1 MKRNENASPL
11 KRPSDR
17 NPPRRGGPRPPPPP
31 PPLPPPPPPLP
42 LAFEEAFS
50 SKGFPPKL
58 VLASS
63 NKVSLWCV
71 DDDAFFLS
79 FFFSFVFFSLFFFE
93 TEKFFEKKKIV
104 SFRSSQKNDFEE
116 KTKTRDVFWAGSLMS
131 RGGGAE
137 TGGLLLSGGPFRSA
151 FEFGC
156 ATPNERH
163 PLFLLRVSLLSFL
176 FRFREVRSFLSR
188 ARVFFCSSVSSFFG
202 GFY

>member
-1 MKRNENASPL
+1 MKRNENASHL

-31 PPLPPPPPPLP
+31 LP

-50 SKGFPPKL
+50 SKGCSPQSWFWRPRTNVSQSL
-58 VLASS
+58 VCRRRRRFFF
-63 NKVSLWCV
+63 VV
-71 DDDAFFLS
+71 FFL
-79 FFFSFVFFSLFFFE
+79 FFSFFFFFE
-93 TEKFFEKKKIV
+93 TEKFFEKKKIL
-104 SFRSSQKNDFEE
+104 FLFARHK
-116 KTKTRDVFWAGSLMS
+116 KTTKRRRRRQETSGRSLMS

-176 FRFREVRSFLSR
+176 FRFREEVRGSFLSQC
-188 ARVFFCSSVSSFFG
+188 ARVLLFFVGSLLFFG

>member
-1 MKRNENASPL
+1 MKRNENASHL

-31 PPLPPPPPPLP
+31 LPPPPPPPLP

-50 SKGFPPKL
+50 SKGFPPL

-104 SFRSSQKNDFEE
+104 SFRSSQKNEE
-116 KTKTRDVFWAGSLMS
+116 KTKTRDVWAGSLMS

-151 FEFGC
+151 FDFGC

>member
-1 MKRNENASPL
+1 MKRNENASHL

-17 NPPRRGGPRPPPPP
+17 NPPRRGGPRPP

-50 SKGFPPKL
+50 SKGFPPVGFGVLKQSQSL
-58 VLASS
+58 V
-63 NKVSLWCV
+63 CRRRR
-71 DDDAFFLS
+71 FF
-79 FFFSFVFFSLFFFE
+79 FVVFFSFVFFSFFFE
-93 TEKFFEKKKIV
+93 TEKFFEKKILFHFYLTK
-104 SFRSSQKNDFEE
+104 KDDDEDEE
-116 KTKTRDVFWAGSLMS
+116 KTRDVWAGSLMS
-131 RGGGAE
+131 RGGAE

-188 ARVFFCSSVSSFFG
+188 ARVLLFVGLFFFC

>member
-1 MKRNENASPL
+1 
-11 KRPSDR
+11 
-17 NPPRRGGPRPPPPP
+17 
-31 PPLPPPPPPLP
+31 
-42 LAFEEAFS
+42 
-50 SKGFPPKL
+50 
-58 VLASS
+58 
-63 NKVSLWCV
+63 
-71 DDDAFFLS
+71 
-79 FFFSFVFFSLFFFE
+79 
-93 TEKFFEKKKIV
+93 
-104 SFRSSQKNDFEE
+104 
-116 KTKTRDVFWAGSLMS
+116 MS

-176 FRFREVRSFLSR
+176 FRFRFEVRSFLSR